1 MTEPRWLNEEED
13 RAWRGFQR
21 MSMELAARLHR
32 RLVGRAGLSLSDY
45 EVLVV
50 LSESG
55 GDRLRPYELGDAL
68 TWEKSRLSHHLSR
81 MEKRGLIERRVC
93 PSDARGHFIALTP
106 RGREAI
112 EVAAPCHVDDV
123 RRLLIDHMTPQEMAA
138 VSGLADKV
146 LANLAQDTGM
156 ADDSDGTIESAPA

>member
-1 MTEPRWLNEEED
+1 MTEPRWLTDEED

-32 RLVGRAGLSLSDY
+32 RLVGRTGLSLSDY

-50 LSESG
+50 LSESAQ
-55 GDRLRPYELGDAL
+55 DRMRPYELGEAL
-68 TWEKSRLSHHLSR
+68 KWEKSRLSHHLSR

-93 PSDARGHFIALTP
+93 PSDARGHFIALTREG
-106 RGREAI
+106 RGAI
-112 EVAAPCHVDDV
+112 EAAAPCHVDDV
-123 RRLLIDHMTPQEMAA
+123 RQLLIDHMTPREMAT

-146 LANLAQDTGM
+146 LANLA
-156 ADDSDGTIESAPA
+156 ESAEEMPEEAPA